1 MRMKFQ
7 MPVIMFALIMLGALT
22 SHAAGQDPKS
32 QIKVEI
38 ERLTNSLK
46 EKPIIDPD
54 YAPLSSTAS
63 QALQKAAEA
72 LDSGNIY
79 LSLEKLLQAEDF
91 LSGARFPLEKTEA
104 VKSGLPAFEAEWK
117 EVSQTITGYD
127 HELRQKNGALHL
139 RRCGPS
145 PKQLLDAPRHYSRVG
160 TVLPF
165 PRRPAKGFSIL
176 AKSRGSNFRPIRRFR
191 AASQERCAVPTA
203 VHSSGT
209 SKAPGK
215 DKRGFPAAA
224 FHPTS

>member
-1 MRMKFQ
+1 
-7 MPVIMFALIMLGALT
+7 MFTLIMLGALT

-32 QIKVEI
+32 QIKAEI

-46 EKPIIDPD
+46 EKPITDPD

-91 LSGARFPLEKTEA
+91 LLGARFPLEKTEA

-117 EVSQTITGYD
+117 ESVRPSLGTT
-127 HELRQKNGALHL
+127 RSCARKNGALHL

-145 PKQLLDAPRHYSRVG
+145 PKRLLDAPRHYSKVG

-165 PRRPAKGFSIL
+165 PRNPTKDFSIL
-176 AKSRGSNFRPIRRFR
+176 AKRRGKQLSPNSPLP
-191 AASQERCAVPTA
+191 C
-203 VHSSGT
+203 G
-209 SKAPGK
+209 
-215 DKRGFPAAA
+215 
-224 FHPTS
+224 